1 MTTIFVRN
9 LIDLFHIKM
18 FLKSEKNYLRYLD
31 NWHYTAIL
39 IIIIIIKSFFYFLSK
54 YFKGFIDLLMLHF
67 LSK

>member
-39 IIIIIIKSFFYFLSK
+39 LLIIIIKSFFYFLSK